1 MKDLHNGGGVI
12 ALIACFS
19 STDVQLLQK
28 HNEGL
33 ALPSLSSNK
42 LNCIFFFFGPALG
55 QIFSCSSYDALVA
68 ISLISCGEG
77 CDTGPWV
84 ELAQGHD
91 LSCVCCLVAG
101 FKCL

>member
-1 MKDLHNGGGVI
+1 MKDFHNGGGVI
-12 ALIACFS
+12 VLIACFS

-33 ALPSLSSNK
+33 ALPSLSSYK
-42 LNCIFFFFGPALG
+42 LPCIFFFGPALG
-55 QIFSCSSYDALVA
+55 QVFLCFSHDALVA
-68 ISLISCGEG
+68 ISHISCGEG

-84 ELAQGHD
+84 DLAQGHD